1 MKLPLPQKMA
11 NRFAIIHSKI
21 IEVMMDKNLAKLG
34 DTYVNFAFSLAE
46 SYRSGKGTNSRVPTK
61 VLSESLKRAGLR
73 SLLPRRTPLHE
84 QADAV
89 EALVIYSWLVKAMT
103 LEECV
108 TLLSDEGKEAVELF
122 SGLVHEIAGR
132 LSFVEK
138 TS

>member
-1 MKLPLPQKMA
+1 MA

-34 DTYVNFAFSLAE
+34 DTYVNFTFSLAE

-89 EALVIYSWLVKAMT
+89 EALAIYSWLVKAMT